1 MHMLTQELSTRRHH
15 RKHIPS
21 HARIYVGLFIVA
33 SAAII
38 GLLASVIAP
47 YNPLATNFS
56 HVLLPPTLAHPFG
69 TDELGRDLLSR
80 IIYGIRPSLTV
91 SLMAVTTSTIVGAL
105 LGTLSG
111 YIGGLTDNMI
121 MRFMDI
127 LLAFPPLILAIII
140 VAVLGAGITNVII
153 AISISLLPQFARISR
168 GSTLSAKHNLYVE
181 GAIASGES
189 SSAVMFRYILPNS
202 ISPLIV
208 QATLRFAT
216 AILIE
221 SSMSFL
227 GIGVEPPTPDW
238 GLMISSSQAYLQSA
252 PYLAIFPGVAIL
264 IVVLGFN
271 LLGDGLRD
279 FLDIRNR

>member
-1 MHMLTQELSTRRHH
+1 MLTQELSTRSR
-15 RKHIPS
+15 RKYIRSYP
-21 HARIYVGLFIVA
+21 RIYVGAFIVG
-33 SAAII
+33 SAAVV

-47 YNPLATNFS
+47 YNPLTADFS
-56 HVLLPPTLAHPFG
+56 HVLATPTFAHPFG

-91 SLMAVTTSTIVGAL
+91 SLSAVTISAIVGAL

-111 YIGGLTDNMI
+111 YTGGLADNII
-121 MRFMDI
+121 MRSMDI
-127 LLAFPPLILAIII
+127 LLAFPPLILAILI

-168 GSTLSAKHNLYVE
+168 ASTLSAKHTLYVE
-181 GAIASGES
+181 SAIASGES

-221 SSMSFL
+221 SSLSFL

-238 GLMISSSQAYLQSA
+238 GLMISSSQAYLQTA

-279 FLDIRNR
+279 LLDIRNR